1 MNVTLCIKG
10 FREIS
15 TCWFHQWLI
24 AAISVWFPGLILLS
38 VVSALVVL
46 NFENIFCWMEDV
58 KEALKTLTDFVS
70 FAKVSSCEYIECLAY
85 EAVI

>member
-1 MNVTLCIKG
+1 
-10 FREIS
+10 
-15 TCWFHQWLI
+15 
-24 AAISVWFPGLILLS
+24 
-38 VVSALVVL
+38 
-46 NFENIFCWMEDV
+46 MEDV